1 MFLEMKVSCIVAD
14 PFTDMPVVIL
24 NDEEGEKSLPLWV
37 GFEEASAIAMEIRKT
52 PRPRPLTHDL
62 LRDVIAATGYEVSE
76 IEITELRENT
86 FYARLRI
93 KKDGEELLVDS
104 RPSDAIAIALRTGC
118 RIMVDEEVIKASLN
132 VKVGDKGQSA
142 GDILE
147 EMPDED
153 FGEYKM

>member
-1 MFLEMKVSCIVAD
+1 MFLEMKVSCIVA
-14 PFTDMPVVIL
+14 
-24 NDEEGEKSLPLWV
+24 
-37 GFEEASAIAMEIRKT
+37 IAMEIKKT

-62 LRDVIAATGYEVSE
+62 LKNVIAAMGYEVSE

-118 RIMVDEEVIKASLN
+118 RIMVDEEVIKASLS
-132 VKVGDKGQSA
+132 VKVGDKDQNA

-147 EMPDED
+147 DIPAED
-153 FGEYKM
+153 FGKYKM

>member
-37 GFEEASAIAMEIRKT
+37 GFEEASAIAMEIKKT

-62 LRDVIAATGYEVSE
+62 LKNVIVATGYEVSE

-118 RIMVDEEVIKASLN
+118 RIMVDEEVIKAALS

-142 GDILE
+142 GDVLE
-147 EMPDED
+147 DIPDED
-153 FGEYKM
+153 FGKYKM

>member
-24 NDEEGEKSLPLWV
+24 NDEDGEKSLPLWI
-37 GFEEASAIAMEIRKT
+37 GFEEASAIAMEIKKA

-62 LRDVIAATGYEVSE
+62 LKNVIAATGYEVSE

-118 RIMVDEEVIKASLN
+118 RIMVDEEVIKASLS
-132 VKVGDKGQSA
+132 VKIGDKDQSA

-147 EMPDED
+147 DIPAED
-153 FGEYKM
+153 FGKYKM

>member
-24 NDEEGEKSLPLWV
+24 NDEEGERSLPLWV
-37 GFEEASAIAMEIRKT
+37 GFEEASAIAMEIKKT

-62 LRDVIAATGYEVSE
+62 LKNVITATGYEVSE

-118 RIMVDEEVIKASLN
+118 RIMVEEEVIKASLS

-142 GDILE
+142 GEVLE
-147 EMPDED
+147 DMPDED
-153 FGEYKM
+153 FGKYKM

>member
-37 GFEEASAIAMEIRKT
+37 GFEEASAIAMEIKKT

-62 LRDVIAATGYEVSE
+62 LKNVIVATGYEVSE

-118 RIMVDEEVIKASLN
+118 RIMVDEEVIKASLS

-147 EMPDED
+147 DMPDED
-153 FGEYKM
+153 FGKYKM

>member
-24 NDEEGEKSLPLWV
+24 NDEDGEKSLPLWV
-37 GFEEASAIAMEIRKT
+37 GFEEASAIAMEIKKT

-62 LRDVIAATGYEVSE
+62 LKNIIAATGYEVSE
-76 IEITELRENT
+76 IQITELRENT

-118 RIMVDEEVIKASLN
+118 RIMVDEEVIKASLS
-132 VKVGDKGQSA
+132 VKIGDKDQSA

-147 EMPDED
+147 DIPAED
-153 FGEYKM
+153 FGKYKM

>member
-24 NDEEGEKSLPLWV
+24 NEENGEKSLPLWV
-37 GFEEASAIAMEIRKT
+37 GFEEASAIAMEIKKT

-62 LRDVIAATGYEVSE
+62 LKNVIIATGYEVSE

-93 KKDGEELLVDS
+93 KKDGEECLVDS
-104 RPSDAIAIALRTGC
+104 RPSDAIAIALRVGC
-118 RIMVDEEVIKASLN
+118 RIMVEEDVIKASLS
-132 VKVGDKGQSA
+132 VKIGDKDQSA

-147 EMPDED
+147 DIPTEE
-153 FGEYKM
+153 FGKYKM

>member
-24 NDEEGEKSLPLWV
+24 NDEGGEKSLPLWV
-37 GFEEASAIAMEIRKT
+37 GFEEASAIAMEIKKT

-62 LRDVIAATGYEVSE
+62 LKNVISATGYEVIE
-76 IEITELRENT
+76 IEITELKENT

-93 KKDGEELLVDS
+93 KKDEEEILVDS

-118 RIMVDEEVIKASLN
+118 RIMVNEDVVKSALS
-132 VKVGDKGQSA
+132 VKVGDKNRSA
-142 GDILE
+142 GEVLE
-147 EMPDED
+147 EMPEEN
-153 FGEYKM
+153 FGKYKM